1 MRLRALKLVVT
12 GDGRHLPGDLFDA
25 EEKEAVRLIE
35 SAAAELYR
43 KEENNDHS
51 KMKKDEL
58 IEYAESLGIELAG
71 NEKKD
76 ELVELIEGY
85 KESE

>member
-25 EEKEAVRLIE
+25 EEKEAARLVE
-35 SAAAELYR
+35 LAAAEPDEDEDDTDL
-43 KEENNDHS
+43 S

-58 IEYAESLGIELAG
+58 IGYAESLGIELAG

-76 ELVELIEGY
+76 ELTELIEGY
-85 KESE
+85 KEGE